1 MGGRPRSRRPPPA
14 DDGAAGPAGR
24 GAHRPGRGGH
34 LPLRRALR
42 PGRRLPGATTAG
54 SRCATSTAGCA
65 SGPPPGGRWS
75 TRTGSPARSSEAAG
89 MGGPL
94 VFAHRG
100 ASYDLPE
107 HTLAA
112 YLRALDEGADGLECD
127 VRLTR
132 DGHLVCVHDRRLDR
146 TSNGRG
152 LVSAR
157 TLAELDAL
165 DFGSWHPGGASAG
178 DLPPDESRTRL
189 LTLDRLLDA
198 VLAAGRPVRLLV
210 ETKHPSRYG
219 SDVER
224 RLVALL
230 RRYGLAE
237 PAPDDPV
244 QVTRDVVL
252 PAGGPAGPRAG
263 PDAAHGA
270 VAGGAAA
277 LAAAGPAAVRHP
289 HRRAGHRPGP
299 GPPAAA
305 ARAAGGRQPGVRL
318 DGQRAGRPGA
328 GAGRRGGRDHH
339 RPTGARRSPDWAAD
353 RYRPGR
359 GARNPGRRGRLGTCR
374 SVSTSPLS
382 SPATPS

>member
-1 MGGRPRSRRPPPA
+1 
-14 DDGAAGPAGR
+14 
-24 GAHRPGRGGH
+24 
-34 LPLRRALR
+34 
-42 PGRRLPGATTAG
+42 
-54 SRCATSTAGCA
+54 
-65 SGPPPGGRWS
+65 
-75 TRTGSPARSSEAAG
+75 

-165 DFGSWHPGGASAG
+165 DFGSWHPGSAPSG
-178 DLPPDESRTRL
+178 DLPPDESHTRL
-189 LTLDRLLDA
+189 LTLARLLDA
-198 VLAAGRPVRLLV
+198 VLRRRPAGPAAGGDEAPVPLRLERGTAAGQPAAPVRAGRPGAGRPGAG
-210 ETKHPSRYG
+210 HRH
-219 SDVER
+219 
-224 RLVALL
+224 
-230 RRYGLAE
+230 
-237 PAPDDPV
+237 
-244 QVTRDVVL
+244 VVL
-252 PAGGPAGPRAG
+252 PAGGAPGPRAR

-270 VAGGAAA
+270 AAGGVAA

-289 HRRAGHRPGP
+289 HRRAGHRAGP

-318 DGQRAGRPGA
+318 DGQRTRPTWSWCWPPGWT
-328 GAGRRGGRDHH
+328 GSSPTGRRYAL
-339 RPTGARRSPDWAAD
+339 ARLD
-353 RYRPGR
+353 R
-359 GARNPGRRGRLGTCR
+359 
-374 SVSTSPLS
+374 
-382 SPATPS
+382 

>member
-1 MGGRPRSRRPPPA
+1 
-14 DDGAAGPAGR
+14 
-24 GAHRPGRGGH
+24 
-34 LPLRRALR
+34 
-42 PGRRLPGATTAG
+42 
-54 SRCATSTAGCA
+54 
-65 SGPPPGGRWS
+65 
-75 TRTGSPARSSEAAG
+75 

-165 DFGSWHPGGASAG
+165 DFGSWHPGSAPSG
-178 DLPPDESRTRL
+178 DLPPDESHTRL
-189 LTLDRLLDA
+189 LTLARLLDA

-219 SDVER
+219 STVER
-224 RLVALL
+224 RLVELL
-230 RRYGLAE
+230 RRYGLAD

-244 QVTRDVVL
+244 QVTVMSFSPLAVRRVRELAPALPTVLLLEVL
-252 PAGGPAGPRAG
+252 PPWLRLGRLPFGARIAGPGIGLVRAR
-263 PDAAHGA
+263 PHLLP
-270 VAGGAAA
+270 A
-277 LAAAGPAAVRHP
+277 L
-289 HRRAGHRPGP
+289 
-299 GPPAAA
+299 
-305 ARAAGGRQPGVRL
+305 RAAGNQVYVWTVNEPADVEL
-318 DGQRAGRPGA
+318 VLAEEVDGIITDRPA
-328 GAGRRGGRDHH
+328 HVL
-339 RPTGARRSPDWAAD
+339 ARRD
-353 RYRPGR
+353 R
-359 GARNPGRRGRLGTCR
+359 
-374 SVSTSPLS
+374 
-382 SPATPS
+382 